1 MPTTHRY
8 AAFLR
13 GVMPTNAKMPEL
25 RRAFE
30 QAGFTDVKTLLGS
43 GNVLF
48 GATGTSERALER
60 RAEAAM
66 EAHLGRTFTTF
77 VRRVEALRGTL
88 ASDPFARFRLAPGS
102 KRIVTFLREAPPG
115 LKLPIAIGDA
125 RLLAVEDREAFSVHL
140 PGNPD
145 GPVFMKLLEQ
155 TFGKV
160 QTSRTWET
168 VTKAAK

>member
-102 KRIVTFLREAPPG
+102 KRIVTFLREA
-115 LKLPIAIGDA
+115 
-125 RLLAVEDREAFSVHL
+125 VEDREAFSVHL